1 MTLAHHAF
9 QPFQTSMR
17 FELPEA
23 IGRISTRIRRVA
35 PAGLQILRRTLAGR
49 SRMLLAAAFVT
60 VHPAW
65 AAYPEQPVTI
75 IVPYLPGGPADLVAR
90 PLGAGLQKRLGTP
103 VLLEYK
109 PGAGGQIALRYVQR
123 ARNDGYTLV
132 LALAAYAIGPLVSQ
146 SAGYDP
152 IKDFQ
157 PVSLVAKQPLVLYVG
172 PNSRLHSVA
181 DLIERAKSNPDRVT
195 VASSGY
201 GNTSHLAI
209 EMFSQAAGIRVLHVP
224 YHGGVQ
230 SVAAA
235 MSGDVDAVFAGADS
249 LRYVNSGKLRA
260 LAVATDARLA
270 IAPETPTFVEAG
282 VRNMFVTGWY
292 GVLAPKGTPRDRIE
306 TLDLAIRQVLSEL
319 TLNEMLAGYGFKVL
333 HAGPA
338 DFQAFIEQE
347 LARWKGLILDRHIVP
362 DQIDIRTDRPTG
374 GARR

>member
-1 MTLAHHAF
+1 
-9 QPFQTSMR
+9 MR
-17 FELPEA
+17 FEPPA
-23 IGRISTRIRRVA
+23 ATGRIFTRIRQAA
-35 PAGLQILRRTLAGR
+35 PAGLQILRRTIARRAGV
-49 SRMLLAAAFVT
+49 LLAAAFVT

-75 IVPYLPGGPADLVAR
+75 IVPYPPGGPADLVAR
-90 PLGAGLQKRLGTP
+90 PLGAALQKRLGTP

-172 PNSRLHSVA
+172 PNSRFHSVA
-181 DLIERAKSNPDRVT
+181 DLIQRAKSNPERVT

-209 EMFSQAAGIRVLHVP
+209 ELLSQAAGIRVMHVP
-224 YHGGVQ
+224 YHGGVP

-249 LRYVNSGKLRA
+249 LRYVSSGKLRA
-260 LAVATDARLA
+260 LAVAADVRLP

-292 GVLAPKGTPRDRIE
+292 GVLAPKGTPGDRIE
-306 TLDLAIRQVLSEL
+306 TLDLAIRQALSEL

-338 DFQAFIEQE
+338 DFQMFIEQE
-347 LARWKGLILDRHIVP
+347 LARWKRLIVDRRIVP
-362 DQIDIRTDRPTG
+362 EQTDARADRPTG
-374 GARR
+374 GTRR